1 MRRDRTSPS
10 SSVTGVNVASSSIP
24 DLRASGKWTS
34 KVLLGVG
41 VLVVIGALVGA
52 IMIFKSGDNPGKLAC
67 DHIEELAQKE
77 PKRWDRWV
85 GALERTVEER
95 VWNSKDRKFVHITGD
110 TRAERCEDSFTA
122 IRETISYGA
131 YQKLADCVSKI
142 SSFRQGSDCF
152 ENF

>member
-1 MRRDRTSPS
+1 
-10 SSVTGVNVASSSIP
+10 VNVASSSIP
-24 DLRASGKWTS
+24 DLRASGKTTS
-34 KVLLGVG
+34 RVLMAV
-41 VLVVIGALVGA
+41 GALVVVGLAVGA
-52 IMIFKSGDNPGKLAC
+52 ILIFKSSDNPGKLAC

-77 PKRWDRWV
+77 PKRWDRFV

-95 VWNSKDRKFVHITGD
+95 VWNQKDRKYVQITGD
-110 TRAERCEDSFTA
+110 TRAERCESSFTV
-122 IRETISYGA
+122 IRETLSYGS